1 MSGGKWAIFWVGGG
15 GWAIILDEWGWMGH
29 CFRLVE
35 VGGAL
40 FCVSGGVWGI
50 ILGGWI

>member
-1 MSGGKWAIFWVGGG
+1 MGVSEPLFWMVGA
-15 GWAIILDEWGWMGH
+15 GWAIILGEWGWMGH
-29 CFRLVE
+29 YFRLVE

-40 FCVSGGVWGI
+40 FCVSGDVWGI